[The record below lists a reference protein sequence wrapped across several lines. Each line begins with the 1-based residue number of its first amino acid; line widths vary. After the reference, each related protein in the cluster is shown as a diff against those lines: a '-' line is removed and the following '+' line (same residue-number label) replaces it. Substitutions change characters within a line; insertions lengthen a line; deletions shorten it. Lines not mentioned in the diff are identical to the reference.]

1 MIREC
6 QSTAYQFKSYIIVE
20 YLLQNLINNLV
31 EPRTDSKHGPID
43 YKSIDK
49 VYLSI
54 GLQQ

>member
-49 VYLSI
+49 V
-54 GLQQ
+54 